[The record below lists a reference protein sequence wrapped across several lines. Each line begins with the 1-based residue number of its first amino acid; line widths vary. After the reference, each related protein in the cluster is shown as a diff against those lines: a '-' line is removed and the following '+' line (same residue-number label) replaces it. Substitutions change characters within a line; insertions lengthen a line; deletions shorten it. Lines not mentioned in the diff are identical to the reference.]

1 MGNDQYGSGHQP
13 PPEQGDTAGRGE
25 SDWLLGLLTDAGFA
39 RVTALAARLTGAP
52 MAAISIAADGRT
64 LFRACHGIELP
75 DPAGEAAY
83 TYNAVFA
90 PDAARVAYD
99 IRKDTAG
106 RSDPS
111 AIALSRVRFYAGMPL
126 ALRDGTRVGA
136 LCVFDRRPRRPK
148 SPRIDNLR
156 DLASLLAKQIDLLH
170 MARQSEVRQDYLVK
184 EMNHRIANSLHVV
197 SHLLSLQGRAV
208 GEMARRSLA
217 AAAGRI
223 EAVAA
228 VHRRLYLA
236 DGVGMIDFKSYL
248 DDLCANIRRAVSAAE
263 QRHVLIVEADPVDLP
278 SWRATALGLI
288 VNELVTNAVKHAYAD
303 GEAGPIAVGF
313 FAASD
318 EHRLTV
324 ADEGRGLPDHV
335 DPASARGIGMRII
348 RTLVQQLGGTI
359 AFTDAEVGRGTLVS
373 VRYRPDAARPD

>member
-1 MGNDQYGSGHQP
+1 MGNDGSGAGHWPLPKQ
-13 PPEQGDTAGRGE
+13 DDKAGRE
-25 SDWLLGLLTDAGFA
+25 SDWLLNVLADAGFA

-52 MAAISIAADGRT
+52 MAAISIAAGGRT
-64 LFRACHGIELP
+64 LFRACHGIALP
-75 DPAGEAAY
+75 DPPDEAASVY
-83 TYNAVFA
+83 EAVFA
-90 PDAARVAYD
+90 PDAARVTYD
-99 IRKDTAG
+99 IRREMTGPD
-106 RSDPS
+106 DPL
-111 AIALSRVRFYAGMPL
+111 ATALSRVRFYAGIPL
-126 ALRDGTRVGA
+126 TLRGGTRVVA

-148 SPRIDNLR
+148 APRLDNLR
-156 DLASLLAKQIDLLH
+156 DLADLLAKQIDLVSMTRENEL
-170 MARQSEVRQDYLVK
+170 RQDYLVK
-184 EMNHRIANSLHVV
+184 EMNHRIANSLQVV
-197 SHLLSLQGRAV
+197 SHLLSLQGRAA

-359 AFTDAEVGRGTLVS
+359 AFTDAEAGRGTLVS